1 MRVGFLGGMAN
12 NLYIMAKAF
21 NKEAIDINFIRDI
34 SDIYPISQPVWQDM
48 SLTFN
53 VKELSASHIEW
64 WYDFEKKVQ
73 WVKPDFV
80 YEPKKREEDLFGFKL
95 FKFLLNKSKLPYYN
109 DTLYQLKQNDVNIVC
124 GLIPTI
130 LAYIA
135 KKPYVIWPHGSDMRM
150 ASNVENPYPK
160 GFTNKIKH
168 FIFSSIATKAFQNTL
183 FIANHDP
190 TLGCSKSGDC
200 IKAMKNKKVLRVG
213 IPTVIYPELT
223 VNKKKELLI
232 NTLAKL
238 GIKNISNYS
247 KIIFIP
253 SRIDFK
259 WKKSNL
265 ILEAIS
271 EVQKKTNIC
280 FIVSGW
286 GANLNQ
292 INDFNLDL
300 DKTIFLKEILSKPL
314 LTDLIRSV
322 DLVVDHIYV
331 KTYGTLTIETMG
343 CRVPVVMSLEKELF
357 NKVGWSNPP
366 HINAKCTEDLIN
378 IFIDLDSDNIDLD
391 SIITKQLEW
400 LKSVHSDKIV
410 INSMMQGIK
419 NFIY

>member
-1 MRVGFLGGMAN
+1 MKIGFLGGMAN

-48 SLTFN
+48 NLTFN

-135 KKPYVIWPHGSDMRM
+135 KKPYIIWPHGSDMRM

-190 TLGCSKSGDC
+190 RLGCSKSGNC
-200 IKAMKNKKVLRVG
+200 MKIMKNKEIRRVG
-213 IPTVIYPELT
+213 IPTTIYPKLNT
-223 VNKKKELLI
+223 TQKRELLT
-232 NTLAKL
+232 NTLYKL
-238 GIKNISNYS
+238 GIDAKMNYS
-247 KIIFIP
+247 KIVFIP

-265 ILEAIS
+265 ILDVIS
-271 EVQKKTNIC
+271 EIQKKENIY
-280 FIVSGW
+280 FILSGW
-286 GANLNQ
+286 GKDIQEVQNY
-292 INDFNLDL
+292 DLDL
-300 DKTIFLKEILSKPL
+300 SKTIFLKDILSKPFL
-314 LTDLIRSV
+314 SDLIRSV
-322 DLVVDHIYV
+322 DLVIDHMFV
-331 KTYGTLTIETMG
+331 GTYGTLTIETMG
-343 CRVPVVMSLEKELF
+343 CATPVIHNIDNSYYEEKGWNTPCVLNAKDASELKELLLNISNDKINLQEQI
-357 NKVGWSNPP
+357 NKQ
-366 HINAKCTEDLIN
+366 
-378 IFIDLDSDNIDLD
+378 F
-391 SIITKQLEW
+391 EW
-400 LKSVHSDKIV
+400 LESVHSDKV
-410 INSMMQGIK
+410 VVQNMMDGIEK
-419 NFIY
+419 YV